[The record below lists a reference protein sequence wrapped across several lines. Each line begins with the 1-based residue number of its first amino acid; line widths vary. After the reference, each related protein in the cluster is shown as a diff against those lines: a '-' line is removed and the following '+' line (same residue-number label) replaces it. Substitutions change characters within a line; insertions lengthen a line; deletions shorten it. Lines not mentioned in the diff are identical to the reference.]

1 MIHIVL
7 AGQAI
12 GKQRVRFSRA
22 SGRAYTPEKT
32 VSYEGRLAYAAQQ
45 AMDGR
50 SPLEGPVAVE
60 ATIYVSIP
68 ASKSKKWKA
77 AALAGAIR
85 PTSKPDIDN
94 VIKSSFDGLN
104 LVVWVDDSQVV
115 ELKTAK
121 WYSDAPR
128 LEMWVQE
135 VQPTEGIFS

>member
-1 MIHIVL
+1 MKKIDRNITKPKR
-7 AGQAI
+7 GYYI
-12 GKQRVRFSRA
+12 
-22 SGRAYTPEKT
+22 PN
-32 VSYEGRLAYAAQQ
+32 RLKC
-45 AMDGR
+45 
-50 SPLEGPVAVE
+50 
-60 ATIYVSIP
+60 IK
-68 ASKSKKWKA
+68 KSKKWKA

-104 LVVWVDDSQVV
+104 MVVWVDDSQVV

-128 LEMWVQE
+128 LEMWVRE

>member
-1 MIHIVL
+1 M
-7 AGQAI
+7 
-12 GKQRVRFSRA
+12 
-22 SGRAYTPEKT
+22 
-32 VSYEGRLAYAAQQ
+32 
-45 AMDGR
+45 
-50 SPLEGPVAVE
+50 E
-60 ATIYVSIP
+60 ATIAVAVP

-128 LEMWVQE
+128 LEMWVRE
-135 VQPTEGIFS
+135 VQPTEGIVS